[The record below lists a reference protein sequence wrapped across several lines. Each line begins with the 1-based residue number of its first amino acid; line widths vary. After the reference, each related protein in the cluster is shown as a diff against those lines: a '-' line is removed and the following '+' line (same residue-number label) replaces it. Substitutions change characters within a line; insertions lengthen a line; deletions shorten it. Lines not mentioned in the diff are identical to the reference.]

1 MDKIKSIIFKQKL
14 IIILFG
20 QTNHRYKNNSR
31 REYLLSYLCEGLT
44 HIVLF
49 SSAQLPFPMFIHM
62 RILSFL

>member
-1 MDKIKSIIFKQKL
+1 MDKIKSIIFKQNETTYYNIL
-14 IIILFG
+14 LFG

-49 SSAQLPFPMFIHM
+49 SSAQLPF
-62 RILSFL
+62 R